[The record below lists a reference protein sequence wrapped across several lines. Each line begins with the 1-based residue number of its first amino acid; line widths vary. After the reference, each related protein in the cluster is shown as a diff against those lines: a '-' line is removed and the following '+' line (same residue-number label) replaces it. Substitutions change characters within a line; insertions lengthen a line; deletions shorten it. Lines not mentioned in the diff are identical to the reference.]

1 MYLKHLMH
9 VLNVQC
15 NNMSI
20 IRTKGQG
27 NLVVTKNRFSG
38 KAIITSTPIGVNNFK
53 DLYSMDKKLTIENF
67 DKDLNVGVFYGWD
80 VISADE
86 TEDSY
91 LFQLRNRT
99 DNKLRVYI
107 TLGREL
113 QYSDLPYY
121 PEMMYQCY
129 IHDDNNEWSNR
140 SWFRAH
146 DITYKNFWGIVEETV
161 TNHHLPF

>member
-1 MYLKHLMH
+1 
-9 VLNVQC
+9 
-15 NNMSI
+15 MSI
-20 IRTKGQG
+20 MRTKGQG
-27 NLVVTKNRFSG
+27 KVILTGTPMG
-38 KAIITSTPIGVNNFK
+38 KTVFY
-53 DLYSMDKKLTIENF
+53 DLYKMTMNKKLTIENF
-67 DKDLNVGVFYGWD
+67 DKDINVGVFYGWD

-91 LFQLRNRT
+91 LFQVQNRT

-129 IHDDNNEWSNR
+129 IHDDEGHWSNR
-140 SWFRAH
+140 SWFRVH
-146 DITYKNFWGIVEETV
+146 DITYKNFWGLIEETI

>member
-1 MYLKHLMH
+1 
-9 VLNVQC
+9 
-15 NNMSI
+15 MSI
-20 IRTKGQG
+20 MRTKSMGK
-27 NLVVTKNRFSG
+27 VVLTG
-38 KAIITSTPIGVNNFK
+38 TPKGINNFK
-53 DLYSMDKKLTIENF
+53 ELYDMNTKKLHIKNY
-67 DKDLNVGVFYGWD
+67 DKDLMRGIFYGWD

-91 LFQLRNRT
+91 LFQVQNRT

-113 QYSDLPYY
+113 QYSELPYY

-129 IHDDNNEWSNR
+129 IHDDEGHWSNR
-140 SWFRAH
+140 SWFRVH
-146 DITYKNFWGIVEETV
+146 DITYKNFWELIEETI

>member
-1 MYLKHLMH
+1 
-9 VLNVQC
+9 
-15 NNMSI
+15 MSI
-20 IRTKGQG
+20 MRTKGQG
-27 NLVVTKNRFSG
+27 YVTLTGTPMGKNVFY
-38 KAIITSTPIGVNNFK
+38 
-53 DLYSMDKKLTIENF
+53 DLYKMTMNKKLTIENF
-67 DKDLNVGVFYGWD
+67 DKDINVGVFYGWD

-91 LFQLRNRT
+91 LFQVQNRT

-129 IHDDNNEWSNR
+129 IHDDEGHWSNR
-140 SWFRAH
+140 SWFRVH
-146 DITYKNFWGIVEETV
+146 DITYKNFWGLIEETI